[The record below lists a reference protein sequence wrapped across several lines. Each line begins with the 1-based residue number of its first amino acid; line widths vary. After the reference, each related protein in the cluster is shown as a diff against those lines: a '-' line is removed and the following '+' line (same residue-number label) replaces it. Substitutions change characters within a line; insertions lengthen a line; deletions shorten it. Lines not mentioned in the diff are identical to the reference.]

1 MSYITNFL
9 YFRNAF
15 RSKGGTEIKNIPKL
29 KDIFWNHSQNSEE
42 IGQKKPTIHN
52 RVILKRHRRHSIV
65 HYGATAQFWLRQH
78 HHTAEYSRNT
88 CFVTQFS
95 LRFKNKAD
103 YTCSKWC
110 FLKPNFVFQ
119 QAFFNKVS
127 FALLLAHSFNAFDR
141 NNPTRHVT
149 SSWMYD
155 SKQRKVSNNLDLV
168 FFFRFPWQRADMF
181 SIFLLFHFFVTLN
194 TKKLD

>member
-95 LRFKNKAD
+95 LRFKNKKIKHVPSD
-103 YTCSKWC
+103 
-110 FLKPNFVFQ
+110 VFWNPIL
-119 QAFFNKVS
+119 FFN
-127 FALLLAHSFNAFDR
+127 R
-141 NNPTRHVT
+141 P
-149 SSWMYD
+149 SST
-155 SKQRKVSNNLDLV
+155 
-168 FFFRFPWQRADMF
+168 RFPLHCCWPILSM
-181 SIFLLFHFFVTLN
+181 LLIETTQQDTLHRRECMIQN
-194 TKKLD
+194 SARFQTT